1 LNKEIPVDKRLFLLG
16 LGAFCVSTVAF
27 VFSGVLPLIS
37 ASTGIPIENVGAL
50 VATYS
55 LSYAIGAPILS
66 AIAGSFNRRSVISFG
81 LAAFVVGNL
90 MIALSATVPLLLLAQ
105 VGTGMAAGL
114 FAATAQAI
122 AVQLAGP
129 EHRAKAISVVV
140 GGTTFAVALGAPLGT
155 FLAHTLGWR
164 ETFVGIALA
173 GACVLV
179 ALRLWLPGN
188 LAGAQ
193 LSLRARVG
201 VIRRPGVLRII
212 TITFLQ
218 LAGGFS
224 IIAYLGPLAV
234 DGVGL
239 PGDILPVVLLAYGIG
254 AIAGNYTSGR
264 LADRLGATRVVKL
277 GLVLSFIFALALSLV
292 VRFVPDAIAGPLL
305 IGMMLIWGFVGW
317 IYSPAQGSRL
327 VALAPEVAHLTL
339 ALNVSAIYL
348 GIALGTFVGGRVL
361 ALASVNELGLVAA
374 VFPAAALLL
383 LYTERSRESIVSG
396 QA

>member
-1 LNKEIPVDKRLFLLG
+1 MDKRLFLLG

-37 ASTGIPIENVGAL
+37 QSTGIPIENVGAL

-66 AIAGSFNRRSVISFG
+66 AIAGGFNRRSVILFG
-81 LAAFVVGNL
+81 LAAFALGNV

-129 EHRAKAISVVV
+129 EHRAKAISVVI

-155 FLAHTLGWR
+155 FFAHMLGWR
-164 ETFVGIALA
+164 ETFVGIAVA
-173 GACVLV
+173 GSVVLV
-179 ALRLWLPGN
+179 ALRLWLPDN
-188 LAGAQ
+188 LAGSK
-193 LSLRARVG
+193 LSLGTRVG
-201 VIRRPGVLRII
+201 VIRRHGVLRAI
-212 TITFLQ
+212 TITFLY

-224 IIAYLGPLAV
+224 IISYLGPLAI

-239 PGDILPVVLLAYGIG
+239 PQDILPVVMLAYGIG

-264 LADRLGATRVVKL
+264 LADRLGATRVVTL
-277 GLVLSFIFALALSLV
+277 GLCCSIGFAIALSMV
-292 VRFVPDAIAGPLL
+292 CRFVPDAIAGPLL
-305 IGMMLIWGFVGW
+305 IGMMLVWGFVGW
-317 IYSPAQGSRL
+317 IFSPAQSSRL

-361 ALASVNELGLVAA
+361 ALASVNELGLVATL
-374 VFPAAALLL
+374 FPMMALTLLL
-383 LYTERSRESIVSG
+383 TGRKRHGEMDVIVAG
-396 QA
+396 